1 MLSILELRGVEVRSP
16 KRAVLGRVT
25 GVLFHPSEPRVVGLE
40 VTPPRLAG
48 VVRRRAR
55 YVPLSTVS
63 VREGALATEDRSLP
77 SNAAGQRVL
86 GFSWDI
92 TVHWRGMPVRDSDG
106 AAAGVVADATF
117 DGHGVLDALRIST
130 GVAGDVAVGKL
141 TVPAADVEGFD
152 GAAVVITARSRD
164 LTSDGGAAKAAAKAT
179 VKATALAK
187 ERGGAAAKAASDAT
201 VRAAGAVGRSIHSG
215 KARRV
220 LDGLRNAMRDDDEGK

>member
-1 MLSILELRGVEVRSP
+1 MLSISGLRGVEVRSP

-40 VTPPRLAG
+40 VTPPRLVG
-48 VVRRRAR
+48 VVRRRVR
-55 YVPLSTVS
+55 YVPLSSVA

-77 SNAAGQRVL
+77 SSAAGQRVL
-86 GFSWDI
+86 GYSWDD

-117 DGHGVLDALRIST
+117 DGQGVLDALRIST
-130 GVAGDVAVGKL
+130 GIAGDVAVGKL
-141 TVPAADVEGFD
+141 TVSAADVEGFD

-164 LTSDGGAAKAAAKAT
+164 CASDGGAAKAAAKAAA
-179 VKATALAK
+179 VAR
-187 ERGGAAAKAASDAT
+187 ERGGVAAKAASDAT
-201 VRAAGAVGRSIHSG
+201 VRAAGAIGRSIHSG

>member
-1 MLSILELRGVEVRSP
+1 MLSISELRGVEVRSP
-16 KRAVLGRVT
+16 TRAVLGRVT

-48 VVRRRAR
+48 VVARRVR
-55 YVPLSTVS
+55 YVPLSSVA
-63 VREGALATEDRSLP
+63 VREGALATGERSLP

-86 GFSWDI
+86 GYSWDD

-117 DGHGVLDALRIST
+117 DIQGVLDSLRVST
-130 GVAGDVAVGKL
+130 GIAGDVAVGKL
-141 TVPAADVEGFD
+141 TVPATDVEGFD

-164 LTSDGGAAKAAAKAT
+164 LASDGGVAKAAAKAT
-179 VKATALAK
+179 AVAK
-187 ERGGAAAKAASDAT
+187 ERGGVAAQAASDAT
-201 VRAAGAVGRSIHSG
+201 VRAAGAIGRSIHGG

-220 LDGLRNAMRDDDEGK
+220 LDGVRNAMRHEDEGK